1 MKTINH
7 NIKPTLKSTL
17 IFCSICAVMITIGK
31 VNYNQNQQIKE
42 LRQQQEKRIVIQKQ
56 DEQRKIDSAI
66 YYVDLNADLGDA
78 MDIKFYINEASNI
91 YNLDSVQIVAVSNE
105 YYLD

>member
-1 MKTINH
+1 MKKINH
-7 NIKPTLKSTL
+7 NIKPSLKSTL
-17 IFCSICAVMITIGK
+17 IFCGICAVMVIIGK
-31 VNYNQNQQIKE
+31 VNYTQNQQIKE
-42 LRQQQEKRIVIQKQ
+42 LRQQQEKQIAIQKQ
-56 DEQRKIDSAI
+56 SKIDSAI

>member
-17 IFCSICAVMITIGK
+17 IFCSICAVMLTIGK
-31 VNYNQNQQIKE
+31 IDHEQNQQIKE
-42 LRQQQEKRIVIQKQ
+42 LRKQQEKQIAIQKQ
-56 DEQRKIDSAI
+56 DEQSKIDSAI
-66 YYVDLNADLGDA
+66 YYIDLNADLGNA
-78 MDIKFYINEASNI
+78 MDIKYNINEASNI
-91 YNLDSVQIVAVSNE
+91 YNLDSMQIVAVTNE